1 MKELNNRVF
10 KIWSYTVSHNSLILR
25 SPQKFTDMED
35 YSVSMSYNIDIEFSD
50 VNYINIPTDLYDLT
64 IEEIKKNSDV
74 PTNLLH
80 FKTELKLKIFKILS
94 LGEEYYIVAQ
104 SYIIGKNTWISEDR
118 ISNINLQH
126 DEVLKTSE

>member
-50 VNYINIPTDLYDLT
+50 VNYIDIPTDLYNLT
-64 IEEIKKNSDV
+64 IKEIKKNADI

-94 LGEEYYIVAQ
+94 LGKEYYIVAEN
-104 SYIIGKNTWISEDR
+104 YIIGKNTWISEDR
-118 ISNINLQH
+118 ISNVYLQH
-126 DEVLKTSE
+126 DEILETSE